1 MQGKRDGES
10 EVPQFGFTQHLPPT
24 FCVNLL
30 KDEFFSRL
38 LCLGAAKRSETSGPT
53 ELEIFMNSAAPF
65 LLSVFCALL
74 AVPAQAQTAPEP
86 QGLSMELNATAETE
100 NGCMMTFVV
109 ESGLGSDISKASYQM
124 VFFNG
129 EGLVERM
136 TVLDFQDVPA
146 GRTRVRQFNIGGA
159 ACSSLSRVLV
169 NDVATC
175 ESDDLPADAC
185 IVSLA
190 ASSRSDIELSN

>member
-1 MQGKRDGES
+1 MNRA
-10 EVPQFGFTQHLPPT
+10 TLTLLPLV
-24 FCVNLL
+24 C
-30 KDEFFSRL
+30 
-38 LCLGAAKRSETSGPT
+38 G
-53 ELEIFMNSAAPF
+53 
-65 LLSVFCALL
+65 LL
-74 AVPAQAQTAPEP
+74 AVPAQAQTASEP
-86 QGLSMELNATAETE
+86 AQGLSVELNATAETD

-109 ESGLGSDISKASYQM
+109 ESGLGGDISKASYQM

-136 TVLDFQDVPA
+136 TVLDFQDIPA
-146 GRTRVRQFNIGGA
+146 GRTRVRQFNIGGTD
-159 ACSSLSRVLV
+159 CSSLSRVLV

-175 ESDDLPADAC
+175 ESADLPEDAC